1 MSDEL
6 KNKSGKVKVMY
17 VRSDDDSDKRT
28 HNPRTGKGGGRPGK
42 SRVDG
47 RSRPARD
54 ERNSRGDDR
63 KRDDRKRDDRKR
75 DDFHRDDASPWRT
88 VSRAPGDETP
98 VKEDHGG
105 ISGKSFIDPEVLR
118 RQRAEETRVYG
129 ENACQALFQSRPEAI
144 VRAWFIQSVTPRF
157 KEALRWMA
165 ANRKAYHVVDEAELA
180 KASGTEHHGGVCFLI
195 KKRHGTSVA
204 QWVAKAG
211 EEDCVLALEDVGNP
225 HNLGAIMRSCA
236 HFGVKGVVVQD
247 AGVLES
253 GAAIRTAEGGAEH
266 VEPITGDSFID
277 TLDQFR
283 KAGYAIVS
291 TSSHNGTPLFKA
303 ELPKKMVL
311 ALGQERDGLSDAA
324 ISSADLSVAI
334 DGTGNVQSL
343 NVSVATGVLLA
354 EWWRQ
359 NKACFACLNAK
370 KPADAGFFLWLS
382 ITRFQ
387 REGPASSRSA
397 FRRGQPAT
405 GWSVRNGCSQRSRD
419 AQRAVMDAAP
429 SARSGADD
437 R

>member
-1 MSDEL
+1 MSDDEL

-17 VRSDDDSDKRT
+17 VRSDDDSDRRT

-42 SRVDG
+42 SPVDG
-47 RSRPARD
+47 RNRPARD
-54 ERNSRGDDR
+54 ERDSRGGDR
-63 KRDDRKRDDRKR
+63 KRDDRKREG
-75 DDFHRDDASPWRT
+75 FGGEGSSPWRT

-98 VKEDHGG
+98 VKADHGG

-129 ENACQALFQSRPEAI
+129 ENACQALFQSRPDAI

-195 KKRHGTSVA
+195 KKRHGTSVE
-204 QWVAKAG
+204 QWVAKADA
-211 EEDCVLALEDVGNP
+211 EDCVLALEDVGNP

-236 HFGVKGVVVQD
+236 HFGVKGVIVQD
-247 AGVLES
+247 AGVMES

-277 TLDQFR
+277 TLERFR

-311 ALGQERDGLSDAA
+311 VLGQESDGLSDAA
-324 ISSADLSVAI
+324 ISSADLNIAI
-334 DGTGNVQSL
+334 EGTGNVESL

-359 NKACFACLNAK
+359 NKA
-370 KPADAGFFLWLS
+370 
-382 ITRFQ
+382 
-387 REGPASSRSA
+387 
-397 FRRGQPAT
+397 
-405 GWSVRNGCSQRSRD
+405 
-419 AQRAVMDAAP
+419 
-429 SARSGADD
+429 
-437 R
+437 